1 MVGVALMMQHLIGG
15 FRKSWSDPGFRA
27 LLILLFS
34 LLGLGTI
41 FYDRTEGWGLINSL
55 YFCVVAIST
64 VGFGDYT
71 PQTTQGKLFTILFLF
86 CGVGLFVSI
95 VGTLAVNLAS
105 VKLEVR
111 ERRAEARSRGKSKE
125 NT

>member
-1 MVGVALMMQHLIGG
+1 MVGVALMLRHLIEG

-27 LLILLFS
+27 LLILLVS
-34 LLGLGTI
+34 LLALGTV

-71 PQTTQGKLFTILFLF
+71 PQTTLGKLFTIMFLF

-95 VGTLAVNLAS
+95 VGTVAVNLAS
-105 VKLEVR
+105 VKLETR
-111 ERRAEARSRGKSKE
+111 ERRARFRSRGQGQE
-125 NT
+125 NQ